1 MTSITTLLKKILTLN
16 CYLLTQTVLRMK
28 SNQKMFIYC
37 RNFKFCLHP
46 LKSIKKVFPEVLIV
60 IFRNGPSLKDYLV
73 RLAFPRMINSR
84 GSDLCE
90 IGTYQACGHITTT
103 NTFTTKVCVEVF
115 KIQNGSLNCNSEK
128 ALYLLRCK
136 VYDDTPYIRKAK
148 TNLCLRFNNCKSE
161 HRFCVVIMSHMRSLY
176 YFVVV

>member
-1 MTSITTLLKKILTLN
+1 M
-16 CYLLTQTVLRMK
+16 
-28 SNQKMFIYC
+28 
-37 RNFKFCLHP
+37 
-46 LKSIKKVFPEVLIV
+46 
-60 IFRNGPSLKDYLV
+60 IFRNGPTLKDYLV

-161 HRFCVVIMSHMRSLY
+161 HRFCVFIMSHMRSLY
-176 YFVVV
+176 YFVVVWLSWSYLKFKWSLWYLKFKWLQQDSNPKSLSSSMNTQPFSQMTSWCGD